1 MTPQEMAQY
10 LSDARTA
17 VMSPTPEG
25 RIAAMKKVQE
35 VYLAEFRKL
44 EKELRDR

>member
-1 MTPQEMAQY
+1 MAQY

-17 VMSPTPEG
+17 VMSRTAEG

-44 EKELRDR
+44 EKEQGAR